1 MSSRF
6 LLPTALLLL
15 VAGCASAPRNPGSS
29 QPFAFRA
36 LDLRQQDPAGRPAW
50 ALQSPEARYDI
61 SRKFAQALRPRGTV
75 FRDGKASIEISAQRG
90 TVIGDGQAIQLE
102 GDVRIRLLGKDPVE
116 ISGDAARW
124 LPRED
129 LMVIDQR
136 PVATDRRS
144 RITAQTARYLI
155 NKDLVE
161 LRGAPV
167 LEHWQEGRN
176 TDPKKASFP
185 LKVKT
190 RWVDWKPDQGDLT
203 APALVRGERFD
214 PAVKPKAGV
223 KPKPAMVLTAQ
234 GLKGNL
240 RAGYVDLLAPV
251 QVRSADRKGWLNAQQ
266 TRWAINEQRLS
277 SALPF
282 SGELNALKAK
292 GQAFQIDLK
301 ASDVLIPAGCVIEQP
316 GEQLSARACLW
327 NWPSGRFEARE
338 QVVLRRQTYK
348 QITRADRLDGK
359 IGNDGVAIFSS
370 PGARVNSRFTLPKS
384 QQGGQRRPATPI
396 AF

>member
-1 MSSRF
+1 MSARF
-6 LLPTALLLL
+6 LWPAALLLL
-15 VAGCASAPRNPGSS
+15 LAGCGGASRSPSPS

-50 ALQSPEARYDI
+50 ELQSPEARYDI
-61 SRKFAQALRPRGTV
+61 QRKFAQALRPRGTV
-75 FRDGKASIEISAQRG
+75 FRDGQASISIAALRG

-116 ISGDAARW
+116 ISGDSARW

-129 LMVIDQR
+129 LMVIDQH

-144 RITAQTARYLI
+144 RITARTARYLI

-161 LRGAPV
+161 LRGSPT
-167 LEHWQEGRN
+167 LEHWQDGRS

-203 APALVRGERFD
+203 APAQVRGERFD

-223 KPKPAMVLTAQ
+223 KPKPAMVLTAH

-240 RAGYVDLLAPV
+240 RAGFVDLLAPV
-251 QVRSADRKGWLNAQQ
+251 QVRSADRKGWLNAKQ
-266 TRWAINEQRLS
+266 TRWAINDQRLS
-277 SALPF
+277 SDQPF
-282 SGELNALKAK
+282 SGQLNALKAQ
-292 GQAFQIDLK
+292 GQSFQIDLN
-301 ASDVLIPAGCVIEQP
+301 ASDVLIPAACVLEQP
-316 GEQLSARACLW
+316 GERLTAQSCLW
-327 NWPSGRFEARE
+327 NWPSGRFEARD
-338 QVVLRRQTYK
+338 QVVLQRQTYK
-348 QITRADRLDGK
+348 QITRAARLDGK
-359 IGNDGVAIFSS
+359 IGNDGIAVFRS
-370 PGARVNSRFTLPKS
+370 PGSRVNSRFTLPKS
-384 QQGGQRRPATPI
+384 EQGDKPRRSTPI

>member
-1 MSSRF
+1 MSPRV
-6 LLPTALLLL
+6 LLPASLALLL
-15 VAGCASAPRNPGSS
+15 AGCASSTPSTGGS

-50 ALQSPEARYDI
+50 ELQSPEARYDI
-61 SRKFAQALRPRGTV
+61 QRKFAQAQRPRGTV
-75 FRDGKASIEISAQRG
+75 FRDGKASILIAAQRG

-102 GDVRIRLLGKDPVE
+102 GDVRIRLLGGNPIE
-116 ISGDAARW
+116 ISGDSARW

-136 PVATDRRS
+136 PTATDRSS
-144 RITAQTARYLI
+144 RITAQTARYFI
-155 NKDLVE
+155 KRDLVE

-167 LEHWQEGRN
+167 LEHWQEGRK
-176 TDPKKASFP
+176 TDASKEGLP

-203 APALVRGERFD
+203 APALVRAERFD
-214 PAVKPKAGV
+214 PSLKANAATKAKPT
-223 KPKPAMVLTAQ
+223 MVLTAR
-234 GLKGNL
+234 GLRGNL

-251 QVRSADRKGWLNAQQ
+251 QVRSTDRKGWLNAMQ
-266 TRWAINEQRLS
+266 TRWAINDQRLS
-277 SALPF
+277 SDQPF
-282 SGELNALKAK
+282 NGQFNALNAK
-292 GQAFQIDLK
+292 GQSFQIDLED
-301 ASDVLIPAGCVIEQP
+301 SEVLIPSGCVIQQP
-316 GEQLSARACLW
+316 GEELTAQRCLW
-327 NWPSGRFEARE
+327 NWPSGRFEARDR
-338 QVVLRRQTYK
+338 VVLRRQTYK